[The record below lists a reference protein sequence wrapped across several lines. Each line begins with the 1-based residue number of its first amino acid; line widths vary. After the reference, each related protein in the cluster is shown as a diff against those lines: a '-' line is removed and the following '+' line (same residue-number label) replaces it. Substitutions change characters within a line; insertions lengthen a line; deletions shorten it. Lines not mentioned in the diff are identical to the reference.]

1 MASNWWI
8 AMQREVQLRRNAEA
22 RLAEVLQGQQV
33 GYILAT
39 DMYLGNPPGIGL
51 PGPLPL
57 WRQRCLLIVR
67 LCERA
72 GEVPEIGQ
80 RCRSSVPQSERSL
93 QS

>member
-72 GEVPEIGQ
+72 GGGA
-80 RCRSSVPQSERSL
+80 
-93 QS
+93 